1 MRGVSVV
8 GIPTVQSGGV
18 VWEHDIECMQE
29 YNRTA
34 VLILIGLA
42 IFGLAIVLTLAAT
55 SYTAHRRQKYD
66 DVDF

>member
-18 VWEHDIECMQE
+18 VWEHDVECMQE
-29 YNRTA
+29 HDPTA
-34 VLILIGLA
+34 VMILIVLA

-55 SYTAHRRQKYD
+55 SYTAQHREKHEH
-66 DVDF
+66 VDF